1 MFVQGWAALSRVIR
15 REEAAV
21 YAVKQVS
28 ALTGVSEATLRVWER
43 RYKVVAP
50 ARSAGGYRLYD
61 DDQVATLRAM
71 AALVHDGVPAS
82 IAARTIQG
90 SEVRGE
96 GSEVRAEGSANG
108 EGASFDLVAAA
119 ALLDPGLVHA
129 VLTDAFAASSFDDVV
144 DEWLPSEL
152 QRLGEAWQ
160 TGRLTVAQEH
170 FASAAVTRQL
180 STRFEEA
187 QPRGGAPVLV
197 GLPQGGRH
205 EVMLLA
211 FAVCLRRAGVN
222 TIYLGADVP
231 LDDWTTVAS
240 EVGARAAVLG
250 VHLEEDVVPAQSVV
264 DRLAALRP
272 PVPVRVGGRN
282 RHRIAGARPLDERVS
297 QAAVAMARDLRA
309 GAL

>member
-1 MFVQGWAALSRVIR
+1 
-15 REEAAV
+15 V

-43 RYKVVAP
+43 RYKVVVP

-90 SEVRGE
+90 SEVRTQG
-96 GSEVRAEGSANG
+96 AANG
-108 EGASFDLVAAA
+108 EGASFDLVGAAA
-119 ALLDPGLVHA
+119 VLDPGLVHA
-129 VLTDAFAASSFDDVV
+129 VLTDAFAASTFDDVV

-187 QPRGGAPVLV
+187 QPRGGTPVLV

-231 LDDWTTVAS
+231 LDDWTTVAT

-250 VHLEEDVVPAQSVV
+250 VHLEEDVLPAQSVV
-264 DRLAALRP
+264 DRFAALRP
-272 PVPVRVGGRN
+272 PVTVRVGGRN
-282 RHRIAGARPLDERVS
+282 RHRITGARPLDDRVS
-297 QAAVAMARDLRA
+297 HAAVAMARDLRA
-309 GAL
+309 GAV